1 MWAWR
6 KWRIYL
12 EKVNLKNYKAVEEI
26 EFNLKPGINLLIGD
40 NGTEKTSVL
49 EGIAIALGA

>member
-1 MWAWR
+1 M
-6 KWRIYL
+6 YL